1 MMMEDHV
8 EPQTVRKSRAVNA
21 DHLRVPELI
30 SDFLPEEREV
40 LRETAGYQLAL

>member
-8 EPQTVRKSRAVNA
+8 APHTVRKNRAVNA
-21 DHLRVPELI
+21 NTSECPELI
-30 SDFLPEEREV
+30 SDFLPEEKEV